1 MADTTMG
8 SGAVS
13 ILDFSFVNYVE
24 FLRDRCA
31 WILSF
36 PGRIKNVAVQRLTL
50 FYAAS

>member
-8 SGAVS
+8 SGAFH
-13 ILDFSFVNYVE
+13 LDFSFANYVE